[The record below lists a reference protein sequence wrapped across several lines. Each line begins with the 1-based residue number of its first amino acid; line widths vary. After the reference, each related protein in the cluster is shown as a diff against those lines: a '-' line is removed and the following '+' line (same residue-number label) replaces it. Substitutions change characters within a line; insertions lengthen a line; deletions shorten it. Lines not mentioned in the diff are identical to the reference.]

1 MRGSII
7 VMIDEQSFQ
16 VGDISCPWPDYEMRL
31 MIPGCDYVIEDED
44 TQEFIEAI
52 TSLEELYGLPSIP
65 FMSVELDGKAREV
78 AVLDQAHID
87 ALKKGL
93 GIAIA
98 ERIERVKAELE
109 KPKPDLW
116 NIAYEA
122 YNYSP
127 VYFATSSR
135 DFLDFLNEVSFVDV
149 LDGQRKFYITETYRF
164 HF

>member
-1 MRGSII
+1 MHGSII
-7 VMIDEQSFQ
+7 VIIDENSFQ
-16 VGDISCPWPDYEMRL
+16 IGDVHCPWPDYKMRE

-65 FMSVELDGKAREV
+65 FMSVELDGKACEV

-87 ALKKGL
+87 ALKRGL
-93 GIAIA
+93 GSAIA
-98 ERIERVKAELE
+98 ERIKRVKAELA

-122 YNYSP
+122 YNRSP
-127 VYFATSSR
+127 VYFAMSSR
-135 DFLDFLNEVSFVDV
+135 DFLNEVSFVDV
-149 LDGQRKFYITETYRF
+149 LDRQKKFYITESYRF
-164 HF
+164 HV

>member
-1 MRGSII
+1 MHGSII
-7 VMIDEQSFQ
+7 VMIDENSFQ
-16 VGDISCPWPDYEMRL
+16 IGDVHCPWPDYRMRE
-31 MIPGCDYVIEDED
+31 MIPGCDYVIEDKG

-65 FMSVELDGKAREV
+65 FMSVELDGKPREV
-78 AVLDQAHID
+78 AVLDRAHID
-87 ALKKGL
+87 ALKTGL
-93 GIAIA
+93 SIAIA
-98 ERIERVKAELE
+98 ERIERVKAELA

-135 DFLDFLNEVSFVDV
+135 DFLNEVSFVDV

-164 HF
+164 HV

>member
-31 MIPGCDYVIEDED
+31 MILGCDYVIQDED
-44 TQEFIEAI
+44 TQEFVEAI
-52 TSLEELYGLPSIP
+52 TPLEELYGLPHIP
-65 FMSVELDGKAREV
+65 FMAVEIDRLTRDI
-78 AVLDQAHID
+78 AVLDQAHIN
-87 ALKKGL
+87 ALKEGL
-93 GIAIA
+93 GSAIA
-98 ERIERVKAELE
+98 RRIERVRAELA

-116 NIAYEA
+116 DIAYEA
-122 YNYSP
+122 YHYSP

-135 DFLDFLNEVSFVDV
+135 DFLNEVSFVDV